1 MKLKKSNVRCGTKR
15 VRGIVDN
22 VKQKKRMNRYSLHQP
37 TTPGFRQDGQDG
49 IDCRPTPQI
58 QAFPASSI
66 MRHQE
71 GEEEA
76 PSWWF
81 DHFDPVWKPFIQR
94 LCRQKKIT
102 LREFERAASQVPGLT
117 HIEKTIAISA
127 FHQQQEGLVPLHNT
141 TAFRSEHNLSAV

>member
-1 MKLKKSNVRCGTKR
+1 MCGTER
-15 VRGIVDN
+15 VGEIVDN
-22 VKQKKRMNRYSLHQP
+22 AKQKERVHLYSLHQP
-37 TTPGFRQDGQDG
+37 TTSVFRQDG
-49 IDCRPTPQI
+49 IDCSPTTQL
-58 QAFPASSI
+58 QAFPVSSI
-66 MRHQE
+66 VRHQE

-81 DHFDPVWKPFIQR
+81 YHFEPVWKPFLQR
-94 LCRQKKIT
+94 LCRQKNIT

-127 FHQQQEGLVPLHNT
+127 FHQQQEGLAPLHNT